1 MAKNSMDLLEL
12 LPKRGM
18 DGDVDFLRGALPVLM
33 EGIMDA
39 EVSAQIVAQRGER
52 HPDRV
57 THRNGYPNRPWDTR
71 VGTMAL
77 RIPKIRKGSYF
88 KGSYFQSLLE
98 AGRRSQKALLS
109 VVQQACVE
117 AVSTRRV
124 DGLTNAMGCD
134 GISKVRCLASVET
147 YTRWWR
153 ISGPTRERRSSS
165 LCMGGRVT
173 PEGWRRWSHRYRQR
187 GDGSRRC
194 LATVPHC
201 LHTTLTRGCASLRQP
216 DVGPAPRALS
226 HGRSD
231 ERVAC
236 G

>member
-1 MAKNSMDLLEL
+1 MTKNSMDLLEL

-18 DGDVDFLRGALPVLM
+18 DGDVDFLREALPVLV

-39 EVSAQIVAQRGER
+39 EVSAQIGAQRGER
-52 HPDRV
+52 NPDRV
-57 THRNGYPNRPWDTR
+57 THRNSYRSRPWDTR

-77 RIPKIRKGSYF
+77 RIPKIR

-134 GISKVRCLASVET
+134 GISKVRCLASAET

-153 ISGPTRERRSSS
+153 ISGPTRGRRSSS

-173 PEGWRRWSHRYRQR
+173 PEGWRRWSHCYRQR

-201 LHTTLTRGCASLRQP
+201 LHTTLTRGCASLRQH